1 MIINA
6 SIKKEDLD
14 KLDPK
19 LLIQGKTAVYIPLAI
34 YVDDKLDKFGN
45 NVSVQ
50 LAQSQEDRTAKKP
63 KVYLGNGKVVY
74 VREMP
79 KTAKDIAASGP
90 PSGASGV
97 EPF

>member
-14 KLDPK
+14 KLDPSV
-19 LLIQGKTAVYIPLAI
+19 LIQGKTAVYIPLSI
-34 YVDDKLDKFGN
+34 YVDNKIDKFGN

-50 LAQSQEDRTAKKP
+50 LSQSKEDREAKKP

-74 VREMP
+74 VRDMP
-79 KTAKDIAASGP
+79 KCAKDCAPAD
-90 PSGASGV
+90 AR

>member
-6 SIKKEDLD
+6 SIKKDDLD
-14 KLDPK
+14 KLDPSV
-19 LLIQGKTAVYIPLAI
+19 LIQGKTAVYIPLAI

-50 LAQSQEDRTAKKP
+50 LAQSQDDRAAKKP

-74 VREMP
+74 VGDMP
-79 KTAKDIAASGP
+79 KTAKEIATK
-90 PSGASGV
+90 